1 MITCVVMSLA
11 GRVSRRV
18 YSPSAVSS
26 FFEVCDRDN
35 AGVRIA
41 DPLRVGSRGG
51 GFKLKKGT
59 YTLAFEAPDGSDAV
73 FINGVQTQAKTTKR
87 VIDNLRRIY
96 GFGPVR
102 IEHIVELPV
111 GSGFGTSGAGALT
124 TAIAISD
131 LFDLNLTL
139 SQAADHAHMAE
150 VESVTGL
157 GTVTALAY
165 GGGAMGLVTEP
176 GGFSLGRVDA
186 ILEDYS
192 GYVLVC
198 AWFGPIEKSTVL
210 LSEEKL
216 SLINTQGREAM
227 ERIMEERTP
236 EALLRYSRVFAEKS
250 GIATPE
256 LLRLADAAT
265 RMGAVGATQN
275 MIGNAVHCLVEKPK
289 LDPFLS
295 WIRGAVGGGEVI
307 ISELSDS
314 GPRLLSSS

>member
-1 MITCVVMSLA
+1 MYMAVGLA
-11 GRVSRRV
+11 GKVSRRV

-35 AGVRIA
+35 TGVKIA
-41 DPLRVGSRGG
+41 DPLRIGSRGG

-59 YTLAFEAPDGSDAV
+59 YTLAFEVPDGSDTV
-73 FINGVQTQAKTTKR
+73 LINGVQTQARTTKR

-102 IEHIVELPV
+102 IEHTVELPV

-131 LFDLNLTL
+131 LFGLNLTL
-139 SQAADHAHMAE
+139 SQAADHAHRAE

-186 ILEDYS
+186 ILKDYS
-192 GYVLVC
+192 EYVIVC

-210 LSEEKL
+210 LSEDKL
-216 SLINTQGREAM
+216 TLVNTHGREAM
-227 ERIMEERTP
+227 QRIMEERTP

-256 LLRLADAAT
+256 HLKLADAAA
-265 RMGAVGATQN
+265 RRGAVGATQN

-289 LDPFLS
+289 LDSFVT

-314 GPRLLSSS
+314 GPRLLSSP